1 MGRLKKYWTEEQ
13 KAEARKKRQM
23 KYYWKHKKEIN
34 FKDRIRYEGGRE
46 NNTDTIK
53 DGI

>member
-13 KAEARKKRQM
+13 KLEARKKRQM

-34 FKDRIRYEGGRE
+34 LRDKLKYKE
-46 NNTDTIK
+46 NKKEEN
-53 DGI
+53 GIH

>member
-13 KAEARKKRQM
+13 KTEARKKRQM

-34 FKDRIRYEGGRE
+34 LKDKTKYEE
-46 NNTDTIK
+46 NKKK
-53 DGI
+53 DEK